1 MAARDGADWRS
12 LGACLSADPDLFFPI
27 SPDSASQREEARAK
41 AVCATCGVRAECLAF
56 AMKTRQVHGVWGG
69 LGEAELARLR
79 RSHPAPDS
87 RPAPDGRPLP
97 ERITG
102 GGPVV
107 IPRRGSPYPEPSA
120 R

>member
-1 MAARDGADWRS
+1 VAARDGADWRS

-27 SPDSASQREEARAK
+27 SPDGASQREEARAK

-79 RSHPAPDS
+79 RSRPAPDS
-87 RPAPDGRPLP
+87 RPLP

-102 GGPVV
+102 GGPVAV
-107 IPRRGSPYPEPSA
+107 PGRGSRQVRYPEPSA